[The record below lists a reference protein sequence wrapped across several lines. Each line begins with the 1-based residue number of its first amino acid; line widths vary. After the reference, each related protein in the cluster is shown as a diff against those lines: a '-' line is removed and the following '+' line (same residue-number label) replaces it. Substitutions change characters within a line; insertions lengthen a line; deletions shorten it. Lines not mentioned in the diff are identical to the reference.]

1 MKKNATNC
9 CFLFLFFTSHLS
21 RLRSFFDFF
30 LSVFPSSLCSFF
42 LLRNEKN
49 DSKRERDK
57 MEQKNAQKQNFSSFF
72 FFHLTKQI
80 PKNFHSIKIGQDFFF
95 SIFFF
100 IDVEASVQR
109 MTNHRKNKN
118 YNFKVL
124 QFDSGPSE
132 RWWPLAF
139 LLFSI
144 LTFLF

>member
-1 MKKNATNC
+1 MQPTVVF
-9 CFLFLFFTSHLS
+9 CFCFSHHICQDFALS
-21 RLRSFFDFF
+21 LISFF
-30 LSVFPSSLCSFF
+30 LSFLLPFVLSFF
-42 LLRNEKN
+42 FEMRKMIQSEKETKWN
-49 DSKRERDK
+49 K
-57 MEQKNAQKQNFSSFF
+57 KNAQKQNFSSFL

-80 PKNFHSIKIGQDFFF
+80 PKNFHSIKIGQDFFL

-109 MTNHRKNKN
+109 MTNHRKNIN